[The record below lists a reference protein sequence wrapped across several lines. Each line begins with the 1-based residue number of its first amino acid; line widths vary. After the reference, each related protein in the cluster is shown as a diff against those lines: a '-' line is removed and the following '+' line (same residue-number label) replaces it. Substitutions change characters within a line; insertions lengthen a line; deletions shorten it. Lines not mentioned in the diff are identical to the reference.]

1 MVRAPS
7 NFVAAALLVTAAFSP
22 PAVWAQT
29 LEADAKTDNV
39 AIRVLSENA
48 VAAPGQ
54 NVAILLQ
61 QSIRPRWHTYW
72 QNPGDSGQA
81 TAIKWQLPAGA
92 EAAPIQWAT
101 PHRFDIGTLTNYGYA
116 DEIGLISD
124 IRVPASW
131 PAGQAFPIKGVAN
144 WLVCDDVCIPESV
157 PFSLSVP
164 TGTSPSKA
172 AQFTTLFATARAA
185 QPTRSPWAAKVSA
198 QGENVVLRLA
208 MPVADASRI
217 VEAQWFPGTW
227 GVINHNARQTVGVA
241 DGELTVT
248 VAKGD
253 LALPAALD
261 GVLTIAENTGGGV
274 TRTALG
280 ISSGDPA
287 LPLTSAPPA
296 AAMALG
302 TLLLFALLGG
312 LILNVMPCVFPIL
325 AMKALS
331 FVGHAGAEH
340 RERVIGGV
348 AYTAGVLATFAL
360 LAGILLAL
368 KAAGA
373 AVGWGFQLQNPL
385 LVTLLAYVLFVAG
398 LNLSGVFEIG
408 GSFMGLGSGLA
419 ARGGASGSFFTGA
432 LAAIVATPCTAPF
445 MASAIGVALTRPA
458 PVAMLTFLVLGLGL
472 ALPYLLLTLFPALAR
487 ALPKPGA
494 WMGTMKQ
501 VLAFPLYA
509 SAAWLVWV
517 LAQQAGVDSVFTA
530 LIGMVVLAF
539 AFWLFG
545 QRSGSAR
552 AMQWRRTGF
561 VAALLAGIG
570 LATSIS
576 GTPATAG
583 TGSSAASDELSEAYE
598 AAKLESLRASGKP
611 VFVNLTAAW
620 CITCKVNERVALA
633 GAAFRD
639 ALKAG
644 NFTYM
649 KGDWT
654 NQNPEITR
662 LLESFGRAGVPLYVV
677 YPANGGLPKVLPQ
690 LLTESTVVEALAASG
705 TRTASTTTS

>member
-1 MVRAPS
+1 MVNATGK
-7 NFVAAALLVTAAFSP
+7 FLIGVLLLPVTWLAQP
-22 PAVWAQT
+22 VLAQT
-29 LEADAKTDNV
+29 LEATAKTDNV
-39 AIRVLSENA
+39 AIRVLSENSA
-48 VAAPGQ
+48 VVPGERMA
-54 NVAILLQ
+54 VLLQ
-61 QSIRPRWHTYW
+61 QTIRPHWHTYW
-72 QNPGDSGQA
+72 QNPGDSGQP
-81 TAIKWQLPAGA
+81 TAIKWELPAGA
-92 EAAPIQWAT
+92 EASPIQWAA
-101 PHRFDIGTLTNYGYA
+101 PQRIDIGVLTNYGYS
-116 DEIGLISD
+116 DQVGLLSEIS
-124 IRVPASW
+124 VPASW
-131 PAGQAFPIKGVAN
+131 PVGQVFPIKGVAN

-164 TGTSPSKA
+164 TAASGSKA
-172 AQFTTLFATARAA
+172 AEFTALFAAARAA
-185 QPTRSPWAAKVSA
+185 QPTPSPWAATVAA
-198 QGENVVLRLA
+198 QGENIVLRLA
-208 MPVADASRI
+208 MPVTDASRI
-217 VEAQWFPGTW
+217 VEAQWFPGVW
-227 GVINHNARQTVGVA
+227 GVINHNAKQQLAVA
-241 DGELTVT
+241 DGALTIT
-248 VAKGD
+248 VARGD

-261 GVLTIAENTGGGV
+261 GVITIAENTGGGV
-274 TRTALG
+274 IRTALA
-280 ISSGDPA
+280 ISSGE
-287 LPLTSAPPA
+287 PA
-296 AAMALG
+296 ALVVGAPTPGMALG
-302 TLLLFALLGG
+302 MLLLFALLGG

-331 FVGHAGAEH
+331 FVSHASAEH

-368 KAAGA
+368 KAAGG

-408 GSFMGLGSGLA
+408 GSFMGVGSGLA
-419 ARGGASGSFFTGA
+419 ARGGPSGSFFTGA

-472 ALPYLLLTLFPALAR
+472 ALPYLLLTLFPAMAR
-487 ALPKPGA
+487 ALPKPGP
-494 WMGTMKQ
+494 WMNTMKQ

-517 LAQQAGVDSVFTA
+517 LAQQAGVNSVFTA

-539 AFWLFG
+539 AFWLLG
-545 QRSGSAR
+545 LRSSTTRGTL
-552 AMQWRRTGF
+552 WRRAGF
-561 VAALLAGIG
+561 AAALVAGIG

-576 GTPATAG
+576 GTPASAG
-583 TGSSAASDELSEAYE
+583 TATAASGNEISEAFE
-598 AAKLESLRASGKP
+598 AAKFDSLRASGKP
-611 VFVNLTAAW
+611 VFVNMTAAW
-620 CITCKVNERVALA
+620 CITCKLNERVALS
-633 GAAFRD
+633 GDAFRD
-639 ALKAG
+639 ALTAG

-677 YPANGGLPKVLPQ
+677 YPANGGAPKVLPQ
-690 LLTESTVVEALAASG
+690 LLTESMVVEALAASG